1 MARIRLAILTV
12 PLLLVSVS
20 AADISG
26 TWKMNFKASWTSIPD
41 LVCTLSQKG
50 DRLDGACR
58 AGSDAKGVDLTDGRV
73 DGERVSWTWKIV
85 VPDGVTWT
93 FAFAGALDAN
103 SAGMNGVVT
112 LTAGP
117 GAKPNEATFAA
128 RKE

>member
-1 MARIRLAILTV
+1 MARTCLVALTF

-26 TWKMNFKASWTSIPD
+26 SWNMSFKASWTTIPD
-41 LVCTLSQKG
+41 LVCALVQKG
-50 DRLDGACR
+50 DRLEGTCK
-58 AGSDAKGVDLTDGRV
+58 AGGDAKGVDLTDGRIEA
-73 DGERVSWTWKIV
+73 ERVGWTWKIP

-93 FAFAGALDAN
+93 FAFAGTLDA
-103 SAGMNGVVT
+103 SGTAMNGVVT

>member
-1 MARIRLAILTV
+1 MARTRLVALTV
-12 PLLLVSVS
+12 PLLLVPLC

-26 TWKMNFKASWTSIPD
+26 SWKMSFKASWTTIPD

-50 DRLDGACR
+50 ERLEGTCK
-58 AGSDAKGVDLTDGRV
+58 AGGDAKGVDLNDGRINA
-73 DGERVSWTWKIV
+73 ERVSWTWKLV

-93 FAFAGALDAN
+93 FVFAGTLDADGT
-103 SAGMNGVVT
+103 AMNGVVS

-128 RKE
+128 TKE